1 MDVIFNL
8 FKIRFKLL
16 EELVLAG
23 CKELQPASKL
33 NIFINLDC
41 IINKLGSTNNLEKE
55 LQYMSASKK
64 AYSFISNIINLA
76 AHYRLFFSKNK
87 IYSNVYIYS
96 TYPLNSNLKNKT
108 IYPDYRYYY
117 ISKLINR
124 PSNYLLSEMIK
135 SDFETAKIMMEYIN
149 GVYLIESR
157 SVENSL
163 IPMIITEDNRSN
175 NINFMVTTD
184 PYDYQYVNKG
194 FYLLVPKKEESV
206 LINRENL
213 WDKLGVE
220 NIDLNPQLYS
230 FILSVLG
237 DKYRSLPKVKGL
249 GLKTIVKAINKA
261 IENKMIS
268 KDTSNISLLIPLIKD
283 EYVNNVLTN
292 YQCIDLDNQIQIT
305 PFSSR
310 IAITKQIV
318 DKFDNV
324 GLQEITNTYFQGDP
338 INIMEIT
345 DANKL
350 IRSDIKIR

>member
-23 CKELQPASKL
+23 CKELQPDSKL

-41 IINKLGSTNNLEKE
+41 VINKLGSSNNLEKE

-108 IYPDYRYYY
+108 IYPDYRYYF

-324 GLQEITNTYFQGDP
+324 GLQEITNTYFQGNP

-350 IRSDIKIR
+350 IRSNIKIR